1 MRVLFIT
8 SSYPAHAGDP
18 RGTFIHEL
26 ARALVAEGVEITV
39 LAPGAP
45 GAPAREVRDGVRV
58 RRARYWVDRWQGL
71 ASGLSGI
78 VPNLRHKP
86 WLAFQVPPLVLALAW
101 HAIRLGREADVIHAH
116 WVYPSGIAGLAAA
129 RRNRRPL
136 VLTSHGGDLN
146 LAARVPPL
154 RALAAFVARRADAC
168 LGVSAAMVGRFA
180 RLGVPPDRLHHVPLG
195 VSAGTGSDG
204 AGARILRPARD
215 FAAFPGLK
223 VVYVGSLVPRKSV
236 HTLLEAQ
243 QVMRA
248 RDQDVACLIVGAGPS
263 GPELRAMTAGAPVG
277 RVVFVGEQ
285 PPDSVASYLRLADVL
300 VLPSRSEGL
309 GLVLVQAMT
318 LGIAV
323 VASDIEGPRE
333 LIEDGVTGMLFPV
346 GNSQALAD
354 RLASLIEVPGR
365 ARTLGECGRVAMEQ
379 QGRTLP
385 ASAAAHIAVY
395 RGVCA
400 PPHRGSR

>member
-26 ARALVAEGVEITV
+26 ARALVAEGVEVTV

-45 GAPAREVRDGVRV
+45 GAPVREVRDGVQV

-86 WLAFQVPPLVLALAW
+86 WLAFQVPPLLLALTW
-101 HAIRLGREADVIHAH
+101 HAVRLGRDADVIHAH

-129 RRNRRPL
+129 RRNRKPL
-136 VLTSHGGDLN
+136 VVTSHGGDLN
-146 LAARVPPL
+146 LAAKVPPL
-154 RALAAFVARRADAC
+154 RALAAFVAKRADAC
-168 LGVSAAMVGRFA
+168 LGVSSAMVERFA
-180 RLGVPPDRLHHVPLG
+180 RLGVSADRLHHIPLG
-195 VSAGTGSDG
+195 VSVLAGGEEAHRRIPTEA
-204 AGARILRPARD
+204 AG
-215 FAAFPGLK
+215 FAAFSGLK
-223 VVYVGSLVPRKSV
+223 IVYAGSLVPRKSV

-243 QVMRA
+243 QVLAA
-248 RDQDVACLIVGAGPS
+248 RGQDAACLIVGAGPCE
-263 GPELRAMTAGAPVG
+263 PRLRATAAGAPAG
-277 RVVFVGEQ
+277 RVTFVGER

-318 LGIAV
+318 HGIAV
-323 VASDIEGPRE
+323 IASDIEGPRE
-333 LIEDGVTGMLFPV
+333 LIDDGVTGMLFPA
-346 GNSQALAD
+346 GNSEALAD
-354 RLASLIEVPGR
+354 RLASLIEAPGR
-365 ARTLGECGRVAMEQ
+365 ARGLGERGRAAVER

-385 ASAAAHIAVY
+385 ASAAAHLEVYGRIADS
-395 RGVCA
+395 RGV
-400 PPHRGSR
+400 RTR